1 MKFNKILTA
10 FFLLLTLNGI
20 AQQTAQDSLTDYYQ
34 KYPQQALK
42 DAGSMYQKAVKEHN
56 SPLLIKALILKSAFS
71 IRINSDDYTKIL
83 PELEKYIQEE
93 KDPVAKSILH
103 SYIAQLYYQYFNNN
117 SDKIS
122 QRKELQTE
130 NPEDIAEWTTN
141 MFREKY
147 FGHIKAS
154 LADSIALQQ
163 TPVSAYQ
170 AIFIPGK
177 DSKTLRPTLYDFL
190 CQRAIAMITGSYGLN
205 LYKNLDFPAAIL
217 GGLPDFLNVSV
228 PDLPFNE
235 QSNVLRILQKL
246 LKFRS
251 EAGNIQAL
259 VLVDLQRL
267 KYVMTFCKVDNK
279 DSLYMATL
287 HKMYQSYA
295 KNPVVVEVIAAEA
308 RLLMQDVYSRGKSE
322 WQRNLARRENALK
335 ICEEGIRQFPQ
346 YNRINQLR
354 QIISELKAPD
364 LQIQFPENI
373 YPGEDIVLK
382 ISSKNLNH
390 LIVEL
395 YQVHANGQEYQNFL
409 NSRDKKTLPET
420 QILTRKYLLHPQLLF
435 QDTVLKLKIP
445 HSGLFKI
452 MIKAPDAKQNLS
464 KMIISS
470 SLYVNSQAGKNE
482 QTFRVCDWN
491 SGKPIEKAKILVYDI
506 RYPNYRLTD
515 SLYTDSNGMAI
526 VKLKENQHP
535 AFEVINT
542 KNPIGNMVGL
552 VRLYERS
559 KEQIFSPIFTDRK
572 IYRPGQIIYYKGIA
586 YKSTPDTLFAINQK
600 PFKVTFYDNSNK
612 ELASQNVTT
621 NRFGSFTGQ
630 FVIPAQCLNGRYYIR
645 TSDGV
650 TTVQIA
656 EYKRPEF
663 EITFT
668 EPQKNFHTGD
678 TITIK
683 GKINSFSG
691 VQMSNNSFEYQIIPY
706 TYQWFQ
712 GGEELIQGVSST
724 NAEGEFELTFK
735 AQGFQDYYNPWQ
747 RFYFYRIL
755 VKATDS
761 KGETQENS
769 ISIPIFPNQAVP
781 MLQLPLQI
789 NKEKKINFSILFEDI
804 ALDAKPE
811 TVYYSIVRLASPKQ
825 IQKELAIT
833 DTIPEEVVLKG
844 ELRMTQ
850 RDSIQPDLSQLPSG
864 AYLFSVSRL
873 GSKANKIFY
882 LYSPSDKKPPIP
894 TYEWIVQE
902 KTSCLPGETAI
913 IQFGTSAKDAYI
925 MYEIAT
931 VNKVIERHFLTL
943 SDQIHTLQ
951 IPYKAEYGEQI
962 WVSINFIK
970 DQRDF
975 SQTIPITRL
984 RNNRNLRIE
993 TVVFRDKLTPGQ
1005 TEQWKFRI
1013 VDQAGKPVTA
1023 EVLAM
1028 MYDASLENL
1037 QPYIFRFH
1045 PTYLPGDFRF
1055 QWRTDY
1061 RFTNQYWWS
1070 AAFINRHKYTVPPLR
1085 FDQLQTYEK
1094 TYTKAITELA
1104 DFGEYEEAD
1113 TGEAGPPVFLLK
1125 GYSPVAVTGMARKQN
1140 SVADLTEET
1149 AQGNG
1154 ANSGVSFRQNFN
1166 ETAFFYPQ
1174 LLTDSLG
1181 YVNIDFTIPDA
1192 MTRWK
1197 FIALATTP
1205 EMAAGM
1211 ISLETVTS
1219 KPLMV
1224 RPNLPRFFRN
1234 GDQTELKVII
1244 SNLSDSRQTGK
1255 AHLELFNPDNNKV
1268 LYNQAIDFSI
1278 AARQNQTV
1286 SFSFKVPE
1294 NMDAIGCKISAGNG
1308 NFSDG
1313 EQHLI
1318 AVLPTEV
1325 LLTTTLP
1332 IFSSQAGTQ
1341 TYSLKQSGQEEKD
1354 YRLTLELTANPIWY
1368 AVLALPGLSEPTNL
1382 NTTDVAA
1389 SYYVNAL
1396 ASRIVRSNPQIAEA
1410 IRNWKKDP
1418 SNTTL
1423 LQSQLQKNSELKSI
1437 LLSASPWA
1445 VQAQTETEQMQSLAQ
1460 LFDENRLA
1468 YLQDQNLKK
1477 LRELQD
1483 YSGGWSW
1490 FKGMGSSRFMTL
1502 NVLNILAKANLVG
1515 AQDLGATEKKM
1526 QAQALK
1532 YLDEE
1537 IISDYKQRPK
1547 QISNDQVLYLYVRS
1561 LYRDFPLAKA
1571 LDAHKYF
1578 MNLAR
1583 QQWSGFSFYEKA
1595 RIAITMYNYGFQ
1607 PEAQEVLESLR
1618 QYAVSSTEMGMYWPN
1633 NRNGYYR
1640 NSAVLVHTAI
1650 MEAFYEIK
1658 GNSPDINSMKQW
1670 LLRQKQT
1677 QSWGSVPSTV
1687 DAINALVST
1696 GNDLLKQQETLHV
1709 QMGKYKFSTPG
1720 DNTLGYLKKS
1730 FSAGEI
1736 KPAMKTVK
1744 ITKQTDTPSWGGLY
1758 LQYFE
1763 KLDQVQK
1770 QQAGISVD
1778 KKLYVEKNG
1787 ELLPTRQQALKT
1799 GDKVVIR
1806 LTLSLDRDMEFLHL
1820 QDLRAACF
1828 EPIQQISGNRW
1839 KFGTV
1844 YYEDIKDAVTNFFF
1858 TALAKGTY
1866 VIEYPVWVNQ
1876 AGEYQDGIAT
1886 FQSIYAP
1893 EFSAYSTAQSI
1904 KVED

>member
-1 MKFNKILTA
+1 MKINKILTA
-10 FFLLLTLNGI
+10 IFLLLTLNGV
-20 AQQTAQDSLTDYYQ
+20 AQQTVQDSLTDYYQ

-42 DAGSMYQKAVKEHN
+42 DADNMYQKAVKEHN
-56 SPLLIKALILKSAFS
+56 NPLLIKALILKSTFS

-103 SYIAQLYYQYFNNN
+103 SYIAQLYYQYFSNN

-130 NPEDIAEWTTN
+130 NPEDIAEWTTQ
-141 MFREKY
+141 MFREKF
-147 FGHIKAS
+147 FGHITAS
-154 LADSIALQQ
+154 LNDSIALQK
-163 TPVSAYQ
+163 TPVSTYQ
-170 AIFIPGK
+170 AILIPGK

-190 CQRAIAMITGSYGLN
+190 CQRAINIITNSYGLN
-205 LYKNLDFPAAIL
+205 IYKNLDFPATIL
-217 GGLPDFLNVSV
+217 GDLSDFLNVSIPV
-228 PDLPFNE
+228 LPYNE

-246 LKFRS
+246 LTFRS
-251 EAGNIQAL
+251 EAGNTQAL
-259 VLVDLQRL
+259 VVLDLQRL
-267 KYVMTFCKVDNK
+267 EYIRNTCTVNNK
-279 DSLYMATL
+279 DSLYMNSL
-287 HKMYQSYA
+287 HNMYQSYI
-295 KNPVVVEVIAAEA
+295 KHPVVVEVIAAEA
-308 RLLMQDVYSRGKSE
+308 RQLMQDIYTRGKSE
-322 WQRNLARRENALK
+322 WQQNLGRRKKALK

-346 YNRINQLR
+346 YDRINQLR
-354 QIISELKAPD
+354 QITSELKAPG
-364 LQIQFPENI
+364 LQIQFPESI
-373 YPGEDIVLK
+373 YPGEELSLK
-382 ISSKNLNH
+382 ISSKNLNR
-390 LIVEL
+390 LTIEL
-395 YQVHANGQEYQNFL
+395 YQIHANGREYQSFL
-409 NSRDKKTLPET
+409 NSRNKKTLPET
-420 QILTRKYLLHPQLLF
+420 RILTKQHLLQSQLLF

-452 MIKAPDAKQNLS
+452 MVKAPDAKQNLS

-470 SLYVNSQAGKNE
+470 SLYVHSQASKNG
-482 QTFRVCDWN
+482 QTFRVCDWK
-491 SGKPIEKAKILVYDI
+491 SGKPIEKAQIRVYDMK
-506 RYPNYRLTD
+506 YPHYFLTD
-515 SLYTDSNGMAI
+515 STFTDANGMAS
-526 VKLKENQHP
+526 VKIKKNQHP
-535 AFEVINT
+535 VFEAVNVQ
-542 KNPIGNMVGL
+542 NPIGNMTGIAQW
-552 VRLYERS
+552 YEQS
-559 KEQIFSPIFTDRK
+559 QKQTFSPIFTDRK

-586 YKSTPDTLFAINQK
+586 YQSTPDTLFAINQK
-600 PFKVTFYDNSNK
+600 SFKVTFYDNSNK
-612 ELASQNVTT
+612 ELSSQNVTT

-630 FVIPAQCLNGRYYIR
+630 FVIPAQCLNGRYFIR
-645 TSDGV
+645 TSNGV
-650 TTVQIA
+650 ATVQIA

-678 TITIK
+678 TITVK

-691 VQMSNNSFEYQIIPY
+691 IPISNNSIEYRIIPY
-706 TYQWFQ
+706 SSRWFQ
-712 GGEELIQGVSST
+712 GGNELMQGISST

-735 AQGFQDYYNPWQ
+735 AQGIQDLYNPWQ
-747 RFYFYRIL
+747 KFFFYRII
-755 VKATDS
+755 VRATDP

-769 ISIPIFPNQAVP
+769 LSIPVFPHQAVP
-781 MLQLPLQI
+781 TLQLPLQI
-789 NKEKKINFSILFEDI
+789 NKEKKTNFSILFEDI
-804 ALDAKPE
+804 VPDSKPE
-811 TVYYSIVRLASPKQ
+811 TVYYSIIRLVTPKQ
-825 IQKELAIT
+825 LQKELIIT
-833 DTIPEEVVLKG
+833 DTIPEETVLKG
-844 ELRMTQ
+844 ELQMTQ
-850 RDSIQPDLSQLPSG
+850 HDSIQPNLSQLPSG
-864 AYLFSVSRL
+864 AYLFSVSRS
-873 GSKANKIFY
+873 GCKANKIFY
-882 LYSPSDKKPPIP
+882 LYSIADKRPPIP
-894 TYEWIVQE
+894 TYEWLVKE
-902 KTSCLPGETAI
+902 KTSCLPGDTAI
-913 IQFGTSAKDAYI
+913 IQFGTSVKNAYVV
-925 MYEIAT
+925 YEIT
-931 VNKVIERHFLTL
+931 SLNKVIARYFLTL
-943 SDQIHTLQ
+943 SDEIRTLQ
-951 IPYKAEYGEQI
+951 IPYKAEYGEKI
-962 WVSINFIK
+962 WININYIK
-970 DQRDF
+970 DQQDF
-975 SQTIPITRL
+975 NQTIPITRL
-984 RNNRNLRIE
+984 RENRNLKIE
-993 TVVFRDKLTPGQ
+993 TLVFRDKMIPGQ

-1013 VDQAGKPVTA
+1013 VNQAGQPVTA

-1028 MYDASLENL
+1028 MYDASLDNL
-1037 QPYIFRFH
+1037 QSYVFRFQ
-1045 PTYLPGDFRF
+1045 PDYLPGDFRF
-1055 QWRTDY
+1055 PWHTNY
-1061 RFTNQYWWS
+1061 KFTNQYWWS
-1070 AAFINRHKYTVPPLR
+1070 TTFVNRNKYAVPPLL
-1085 FDQLQTYEK
+1085 FDRLQTYEK
-1094 TYTKAITELA
+1094 TYTKAITEFY
-1104 DFGEYEEAD
+1104 DFAEYATED
-1113 TGEAGPPVFLLK
+1113 TGESQSLLFHS
-1125 GYSPVAVTGMARKQN
+1125 SPTSMTGMARKQN
-1140 SVADLTEET
+1140 ATANLTDE
-1149 AQGNG
+1149 AGQGEG
-1154 ANSGVSFRQNFN
+1154 AYSGISFRQNFT

-1205 EMAAGM
+1205 EMATGM
-1211 ISLETVTS
+1211 ITQETVTS

-1234 GDQTELKVII
+1234 GDQTEVKVII
-1244 SNLSDSRQTGK
+1244 SNISDSRQTGK

-1268 LYNQAIDFSI
+1268 LYNQTIDFSI
-1278 AARQNQTV
+1278 ASHQNQSV

-1294 NMDAIGCKISAGNG
+1294 YMDAIGCKISAGNG
-1308 NFSDG
+1308 NFTDG

-1318 AVLPTEV
+1318 AVLPAEV

-1332 IFSSQAGTQ
+1332 IYSGQPGTH
-1341 TYSLKQSGQEEKD
+1341 TYSLKPSDQTEKD

-1368 AVLALPGLSEPTNL
+1368 AVLAMPALSEPASL
-1382 NTTDVAA
+1382 NTIDVAA

-1396 ASRIVRSNPQIAEA
+1396 ASRIVHTNPQIAEA

-1418 SNTTL
+1418 SSTTL

-1468 YLQDQNLKK
+1468 YLQNQNLAK

-1483 YSGGWSW
+1483 YTGAWSW
-1490 FKGMGSSRFMTL
+1490 FKGMGNSRFMTL
-1502 NVLNILAKANLVG
+1502 NVLNILAKANLIG
-1515 AQDLGATEKKM
+1515 TRDLGITEKKM

-1537 IISDYKQRPK
+1537 IIKDYKRKPQ
-1547 QISNDQVLYLYVRS
+1547 QINNEQVLYLYVRS

-1583 QQWSGFSFYEKA
+1583 QQWSAFSLYEKG
-1595 RIAITMYNYGFQ
+1595 RIAITMHNYGFQ
-1607 PEAQEVLESLR
+1607 AEAQEVLESLR
-1618 QYAVSSTEMGMYWPN
+1618 QYAINHAEMGMYWPN
-1633 NRNGYYR
+1633 NHNGYYR
-1640 NSAVLVHTAI
+1640 NSAVLIQTAI

-1658 GNSPDINSMKQW
+1658 GNSPEVDSMKQW

-1687 DAINALVST
+1687 DAINVLVST
-1696 GNDLLKQQETLHV
+1696 GNKLLKQQEILNV

-1720 DNTLGYLKKS
+1720 DNTLGYLKES

-1763 KLDQVQK
+1763 KLDQVHK
-1770 QQAGISVD
+1770 QQTGIAVD
-1778 KKLYVEKNG
+1778 KKLYLEKNG
-1787 ELLPTRQQALKT
+1787 ELFPIQQQTLKT
-1799 GDKVVIR
+1799 GDKIVVR
-1806 LTLSLDRDMEFLHL
+1806 LILSLDRDMEFLHL

-1828 EPIQQISGNRW
+1828 EPVQQISGNRW

-1866 VIEYPVWVNQ
+1866 IIEYPVWVNQ

-1893 EFSAYSTAQSI
+1893 EFNAYSTAQRI
-1904 KVED
+1904 KIED